1 MHINFQSNQ
10 SSCSSFIYK
19 LQIIYQWSNEKWSR
33 ICIFQY
39 HYFAKIFEKTRKSN
53 DDELTLETFNNSVI
67 IPPLQIS
74 KTNIIRL
81 ATNSRNRISSLFEA
95 FLDSRGKD
103 KFPRGI
109 KRHEHSESIYI
120 GDSRGEEKRGRP
132 FNTFR
137 AFGRSISRR
146 ATASNRIDFAA
157 VLRET
162 NGSVLP
168 SFRLLAA
175 IDTAVRARPQNRSVC
190 IR

>member
-1 MHINFQSNQ
+1 MKNDQEFVLFN
-10 SSCSSFIYK
+10 
-19 LQIIYQWSNEKWSR
+19 IITSPKFS
-33 ICIFQY
+33 
-39 HYFAKIFEKTRKSN
+39 KKSN
-53 DDELTLETFNNSVI
+53 DDELTLETFNSSI
-67 IPPLQIS
+67 TIPPLQITPIS

-81 ATNSRNRISSLFEA
+81 ATNSRNRISSLFES
-95 FLDSRGKD
+95 FLDSREKD

-175 IDTAVRARPQNRSVC
+175 IDIAVRARPQNRSVC